1 MPFIHG
7 DTGKQNDVFEP
18 MPEEAAAQVTA
29 EISHG
34 NRSQKVAEAKKS
46 LLAGALG
53 YVGGLAFSFLSYYFA
68 TAGGRY
74 VVATGAIIWG
84 AIQAIKGLVVI
95 LKIQHQEGRFTAF
108 WRTAALAA
116 CSLAALLYLG
126 QLSVRLA
133 GGEEMQVVDTE
144 QIYTGA
150 QGIKAKIPA
159 GYTLLE
165 ETVQPE
171 TDETYAYY
179 GFDTYNDRIGYSLG
193 KVVDMIPEEITSV
206 DEISDHCAQ
215 RDSAFYTGGFIAPTQ
230 RTEIGGREMLCSE
243 GYITE
248 NPELVYAV
256 YDMLYE
262 GSLVTATFRY
272 GKKDYGKRETRL
284 RIESLLKGTR
294 VGITARILRID
305 KRRHPAVFFIKGSG
319 RQCGQDHRESV
330 CRRREYGQQL
340 REG

>member
-1 MPFIHG
+1 MRRRTGFQFLILLFRDSRGPVRSRNGRHYLGRDSGDQRSRCHPENPASGGTFHG
-7 DTGKQNDVFEP
+7 IL
-18 MPEEAAAQVTA
+18 A
-29 EISHG
+29 HG
-34 NRSQKVAEAKKS
+34 
-46 LLAGALG
+46 G
-53 YVGGLAFSFLSYYFA
+53 
-68 TAGGRY
+68 AGG
-74 VVATGAIIWG
+74 
-84 AIQAIKGLVVI
+84 
-95 LKIQHQEGRFTAF
+95 
-108 WRTAALAA
+108 
-116 CSLAALLYLG
+116 YLG

-284 RIESLLKGTR
+284 RIESLLKG
-294 VGITARILRID
+294 IEL
-305 KRRHPAVFFIKGSG
+305 
-319 RQCGQDHRESV
+319 E
-330 CRRREYGQQL
+330 
-340 REG
+340 

>member
-1 MPFIHG
+1 MEKTEKP
-7 DTGKQNDVFEP
+7 VFEP
-18 MPEEAAAQVTA
+18 MPETPAEPASTVSESAGQPAA
-29 EISHG
+29 SL
-34 NRSQKVAEAKKS
+34 AEAKKNILVG
-46 LLAGALG
+46 LLWC
-53 YVGGLAFSFLSYYFA
+53 VGGLAFSFLSYYFA

-179 GFDTYNDRIGYSLG
+179 GFDTYNERIGYSLG
-193 KVVDMIPEEITSV
+193 KVVDMIPEEIMSV

-272 GKKDYGKRETRL
+272 EKKDYGKRETRL
-284 RIESLLKGTR
+284 RIESLLKG
-294 VGITARILRID
+294 IEL
-305 KRRHPAVFFIKGSG
+305 
-319 RQCGQDHRESV
+319 E
-330 CRRREYGQQL
+330 
-340 REG
+340 

>member
-1 MPFIHG
+1 MRRR
-7 DTGKQNDVFEP
+7 TGFQFL
-18 MPEEAAAQVTA
+18 
-29 EISHG
+29 I
-34 NRSQKVAEAKKS
+34 
-46 LLAGALG
+46 LL
-53 YVGGLAFSFLSYYFA
+53 FRDSR
-68 TAGGRY
+68 GRY

-179 GFDTYNDRIGYSLG
+179 GFDTYNERIGYSLG

-215 RDSAFYTGGFIAPTQ
+215 RDSAFYTAD
-230 RTEIGGREMLCSE
+230 S
-243 GYITE
+243 
-248 NPELVYAV
+248 
-256 YDMLYE
+256 
-262 GSLVTATFRY
+262 S
-272 GKKDYGKRETRL
+272 
-284 RIESLLKGTR
+284 
-294 VGITARILRID
+294 
-305 KRRHPAVFFIKGSG
+305 
-319 RQCGQDHRESV
+319 
-330 CRRREYGQQL
+330 RRRSAPKSAAAKCCAAKDT
-340 REG
+340 

>member
-1 MPFIHG
+1 METPEN
-7 DTGKQNDVFEP
+7 KNDVFEP

-29 EISHG
+29 ENSADG
-34 NRSQKVAEAKKS
+34 NRSQKMAEAKKN
-46 LLAGALG
+46 LLAGALWC
-53 YVGGLAFSFLSYYFA
+53 VGGLAFSFLSYYFA

-206 DEISDHCAQ
+206 DEISDHCANAI
-215 RDSAFYTGGFIAPTQ
+215 RPSTRADS
-230 RTEIGGREMLCSE
+230 S
-243 GYITE
+243 
-248 NPELVYAV
+248 
-256 YDMLYE
+256 
-262 GSLVTATFRY
+262 
-272 GKKDYGKRETRL
+272 
-284 RIESLLKGTR
+284 
-294 VGITARILRID
+294 
-305 KRRHPAVFFIKGSG
+305 
-319 RQCGQDHRESV
+319 
-330 CRRREYGQQL
+330 RRRSAPKSAAAKCCAAKDT
-340 REG
+340 

>member
-1 MPFIHG
+1 MKKRILSALCAVMLLVSAVPMASAQSG
-7 DTGKQNDVFEP
+7 DTARRADALTVLHLLSDDSSRDLTAPATRGQ
-18 MPEEAAAQVTA
+18 AAV
-29 EISHG
+29 
-34 NRSQKVAEAKKS
+34 
-46 LLAGALG
+46 LL
-53 YVGGLAFSFLSYYFA
+53 
-68 TAGGRY
+68 
-74 VVATGAIIWG
+74 
-84 AIQAIKGLVVI
+84 
-95 LKIQHQEGRFTAF
+95 
-108 WRTAALAA
+108 
-116 CSLAALLYLG
+116 
-126 QLSVRLA
+126 VRLA

-215 RDSAFYTGGFIAPTQ
+215 RDSAFDTGGFIAPTQ

-272 GKKDYGKRETRL
+272 EKKDYGKRETRL
-284 RIESLLKGTR
+284 RIESLLKG
-294 VGITARILRID
+294 IEL
-305 KRRHPAVFFIKGSG
+305 
-319 RQCGQDHRESV
+319 E
-330 CRRREYGQQL
+330 
-340 REG
+340 

>member
-1 MPFIHG
+1 MKKRILSALCAVMLLVSAVPMASAQSG
-7 DTGKQNDVFEP
+7 DTARRADALTVLHLLSDDSSRDLTAPATRGQ
-18 MPEEAAAQVTA
+18 AAV
-29 EISHG
+29 
-34 NRSQKVAEAKKS
+34 
-46 LLAGALG
+46 LL
-53 YVGGLAFSFLSYYFA
+53 
-68 TAGGRY
+68 
-74 VVATGAIIWG
+74 
-84 AIQAIKGLVVI
+84 
-95 LKIQHQEGRFTAF
+95 
-108 WRTAALAA
+108 
-116 CSLAALLYLG
+116 
-126 QLSVRLA
+126 VRLA

-284 RIESLLKGTR
+284 RIESLLKG
-294 VGITARILRID
+294 IEL
-305 KRRHPAVFFIKGSG
+305 
-319 RQCGQDHRESV
+319 E
-330 CRRREYGQQL
+330 
-340 REG
+340 

>member
-1 MPFIHG
+1 METPEN
-7 DTGKQNDVFEP
+7 KNDVFEP

-29 EISHG
+29 ENSADG
-34 NRSQKVAEAKKS
+34 NRSQKMAEAKKN
-46 LLAGALG
+46 LLAGALWC
-53 YVGGLAFSFLSYYFA
+53 VGGLAFSFLSYYFA

-243 GYITE
+243 GYRTE

-284 RIESLLKGTR
+284 RIESLLKG
-294 VGITARILRID
+294 IEL
-305 KRRHPAVFFIKGSG
+305 
-319 RQCGQDHRESV
+319 E
-330 CRRREYGQQL
+330 
-340 REG
+340 

>member
-1 MPFIHG
+1 MKKSKFRWMALMMALLLTLTSCSRESSLAPAETLPPPSAPYAAPTD
-7 DTGKQNDVFEP
+7 DTGLDYERDVALYLP
-18 MPEEAAAQVTA
+18 
-29 EISHG
+29 
-34 NRSQKVAEAKKS
+34 AKNGQTM
-46 LLAGALG
+46 LC
-53 YVGGLAFSFLSYYFA
+53 
-68 TAGGRY
+68 
-74 VVATGAIIWG
+74 
-84 AIQAIKGLVVI
+84 
-95 LKIQHQEGRFTAF
+95 F

-230 RTEIGGREMLCSE
+230 RPEIGGREMLCSE

-272 GKKDYGKRETRL
+272 EKKDYGKRETRL
-284 RIESLLKGTR
+284 RIESLLKG
-294 VGITARILRID
+294 IEL
-305 KRRHPAVFFIKGSG
+305 
-319 RQCGQDHRESV
+319 E
-330 CRRREYGQQL
+330 
-340 REG
+340 

>member
-1 MPFIHG
+1 MCSNRCRKRLPHRLRRKTLRTA
-7 DTGKQNDVFEP
+7 TGRRRWPKQRRTCLQERFGASADWLSVSYP
-18 MPEEAAAQVTA
+18 T
-29 EISHG
+29 IS
-34 NRSQKVAEAKKS
+34 RQP
-46 LLAGALG
+46 GA
-53 YVGGLAFSFLSYYFA
+53 
-68 TAGGRY
+68 Y

-230 RTEIGGREMLCSE
+230 RTEIDGREMLCSE

-272 GKKDYGKRETRL
+272 EKKDYGKRETRL
-284 RIESLLKGTR
+284 RIESLLKG
-294 VGITARILRID
+294 IEL
-305 KRRHPAVFFIKGSG
+305 
-319 RQCGQDHRESV
+319 E
-330 CRRREYGQQL
+330 
-340 REG
+340 